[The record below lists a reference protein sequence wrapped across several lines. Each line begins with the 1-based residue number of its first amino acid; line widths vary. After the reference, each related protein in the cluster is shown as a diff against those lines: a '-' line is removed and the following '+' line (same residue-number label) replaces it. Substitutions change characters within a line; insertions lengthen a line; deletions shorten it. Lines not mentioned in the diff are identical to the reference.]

1 VQQSQK
7 EPKKS
12 KAQRTSSQDIFPDHQ
27 VQEIESG
34 NTSTSPIKK
43 PNAIRAAAAT
53 RSQATDGSEQE
64 KRATGH
70 EDRGEEEGR
79 EKTAGATKRNKGR
92 DQADRHKT
100 VQNLS

>member
-1 VQQSQK
+1 M
-7 EPKKS
+7 
-12 KAQRTSSQDIFPDHQ
+12 
-27 VQEIESG
+27 QEIESG
-34 NTSTSPIKK
+34 TTSTSPIKQ

-53 RSQATDGSEQE
+53 RSQATDGIEQE

-70 EDRGEEEGR
+70 DERGEEEGR

-100 VQNLS
+100 VQNSAEAKKQYLVIMSKPAEE